1 MKDENLSPTRIRPI
15 IRHFLPLVDLLADFF
30 GPHCEVVLHDFSL
43 PRGTI
48 VKIRNGHLSG
58 RRAGGPI
65 TDFGLQM
72 IRRLREDPTAG
83 ILQLN
88 YTSHGHDGREL
99 KSASMIIRDEGRNV
113 GAFCINLDLA
123 PLEMLRDF
131 LNEFCKTRRPSEM
144 GADTEEIFV
153 PNFRTL
159 MDELVDKA
167 IKESRQVPG
176 FMTKPDKLLVLQA
189 LEKRGVFLMRGA
201 VREVSKRLGVAAPTI
216 YKYLNE
222 HRNSTR
228 SKTARSAG
236 RKKKEVKAR

>member
-1 MKDENLSPTRIRPI
+1 MKDENLSLTRIRPT

-58 RRAGGPI
+58 RRVGGPI

-72 IRRLREDPTAG
+72 IRRLRDDPSAA

-88 YTSHGHDGREL
+88 YTSHGKGGREL
-99 KSASMIIRDEGRNV
+99 KSASMIIRDDGRNV
-113 GAFCINLDLA
+113 GALCINLDLA
-123 PLEMLRDF
+123 PLEMLRHF
-131 LNEFCKTRRPSEM
+131 LNEFCKTRRASEKRTD
-144 GADTEEIFV
+144 GEEIFV

-167 IKESRQVPG
+167 MKESHRIPG
-176 FMTKPDKLLVLQA
+176 LMTKPDKLLVLEA
-189 LEKRGVFLMRGA
+189 LKKRGVFLMRGA
-201 VREVSKRLGVAAPTI
+201 VREVSARLGVAAPTI

-222 HRNSTR
+222 HRNP
-228 SKTARSAG
+228 G
-236 RKKKEVKAR
+236 RKKSARRAAVRQTR

>member
-1 MKDENLSPTRIRPI
+1 MKDESLSPTRIRPT

-123 PLEMLRDF
+123 PLEMFRDF

-144 GADTEEIFV
+144 GADTEEVFV

-167 IKESRQVPG
+167 IKESRRVPG
-176 FMTKPDKLLVLQA
+176 FMTKADKLVVLQA

-222 HRNSTR
+222 HRNSAR
-228 SKTARSAG
+228 SKAARSAG
-236 RKKKEVKAR
+236 RKKKR